1 MSEDSEMCLRGSCSS
16 PRNEDILVAV
26 GSEELVPD
34 EVDVVVG
41 RFGTHVGCVVTKF
54 QFKCYDR
61 CYREA
66 FLSFSSQVAHGESR
80 GL

>member
-1 MSEDSEMCLRGSCSS
+1 M
-16 PRNEDILVAV
+16 
-26 GSEELVPD
+26 PD
-34 EVDVVVG
+34 EVDVVAG
-41 RFGTHVGCVVTKF
+41 WFGTHVGCVVTIF